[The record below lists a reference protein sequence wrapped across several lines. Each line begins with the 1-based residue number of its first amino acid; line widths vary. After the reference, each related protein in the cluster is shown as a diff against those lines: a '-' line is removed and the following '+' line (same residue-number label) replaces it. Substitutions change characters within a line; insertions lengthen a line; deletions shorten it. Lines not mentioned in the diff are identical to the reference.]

1 MDSQKISI
9 GKIRRAYALND
20 HDTEVLMTALWPHG
34 LFPWELWQKIY
45 KKFWCGF
52 ADRNEILYQIESP
65 AFPTNN
71 TTEEKYFYP
80 HIYAYDATRLFS
92 RLAINI
98 HVNAIRLGL
107 KELLE
112 VTYENSSDVQVQAE
126 IDSLLEK
133 LTNIEKNSPYQFPAI
148 ESDGFVSLMEGKIFS
163 ITPTAYDFISRI
175 FSDTILV
182 DKVAAILYFDSIN
195 FPLVQEVKGITHALV
210 DSVVKAAVQEM
221 SPVPATAPAL
231 KESVADMQPQ
241 GQPPSSI
248 PRSLWQGKS
257 KEFIYATFKEK
268 GWDNLD
274 IAYVLFHKR
283 GFTQKR
289 AIGKLLHDNPNLTDS
304 AYDKYGKQLFDDS
317 KHISIID
324 VDDL

>member
-1 MDSQKISI
+1 MDSQKISM

-20 HDTEVLMTALWPHG
+20 HDAEVLMTALWPHG

-45 KKFWCGF
+45 EKFWGGF
-52 ADRNEILYQIESP
+52 ADRNEILYHIESP

-71 TTEEKYFYP
+71 TTEEKYFFQ
-80 HIYAYDATRLFS
+80 HIYAYDATKLFS
-92 RLAINI
+92 RLAVNI

-112 VTYENSSDVQVQAE
+112 ITYENSADVKVQAE

-148 ESDGFVSLMEGKIFS
+148 EPDGFVSLMEDKMFG
-163 ITPTAYDFISRI
+163 ITPTAYDFISRL

-182 DKVAAILYFDSIN
+182 DKVAAILYLDSIN
-195 FPLVQEVKGITHALV
+195 FPLAQEVKGITRSLV
-210 DSVVKAAVQEM
+210 DSVIKAVAQET
-221 SPVPATAPAL
+221 PQVPATAQAL
-231 KESVADMQPQ
+231 EESAAAIQPQ
-241 GQPPSSI
+241 GQNTSSI
-248 PRSLWQGKS
+248 PLSLWKGKS
-257 KEFIYATFKEK
+257 KEFIYATLKEK
-268 GWDNLD
+268 GWANLD
-274 IAYVLFHKR
+274 IAYVLFHRR

>member
-1 MDSQKISI
+1 M

-45 KKFWCGF
+45 EKFWRGF
-52 ADRNEILYQIESP
+52 ADRNEILYHTESP
-65 AFPTNN
+65 AFPATN
-71 TTEEKYFYP
+71 TTAEKYFHP
-80 HIYAYDATRLFS
+80 HIYAYDATKLFS
-92 RLAINI
+92 KLAINI
-98 HVNAIRLGL
+98 HVNAIWLGL
-107 KELLE
+107 KDLLE

-126 IDSLLEK
+126 IDSLLEY
-133 LTNIEKNSPYQFPAI
+133 LTNIEKNSPYQFPVI
-148 ESDGFVSLMEGKIFS
+148 ESDGFVSLMEDKILG
-163 ITPTAYDFISRI
+163 IPPTAYDFISRL

-182 DKVAAILYFDSIN
+182 DKVAAILYLDSIN
-195 FPLVQEVKGITHALV
+195 FPLAQEVKGITQSLV
-210 DSVVKAAVQEM
+210 DSIIKAAAQKAP
-221 SPVPATAPAL
+221 PVPATAPAL
-231 KESVADMQPQ
+231 GIVQEESAASIQPQ
-241 GQPPSSI
+241 GKGTSSI
-248 PRSLWQGKS
+248 PRSLWEGKS
-257 KEFIYATFKEK
+257 KEFIYVTLKEK